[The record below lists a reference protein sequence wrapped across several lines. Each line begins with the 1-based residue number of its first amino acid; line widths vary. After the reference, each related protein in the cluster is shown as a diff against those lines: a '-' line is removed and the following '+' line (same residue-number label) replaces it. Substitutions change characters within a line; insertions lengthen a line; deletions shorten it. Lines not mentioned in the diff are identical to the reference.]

1 MPSVV
6 LTREKGKNG
15 KLAKLLD
22 ERQISWVELPL
33 VETIDGPD
41 RSVLCLQKCIPS
53 HDMARSLDKLILRV
67 YFPGL
72 PTSIAARKQACRK
85 SCDCRAILE

>member
-41 RSVLCLQKCIPS
+41 SRNAFYLMTWPE
-53 HDMARSLDKLILRV
+53 AW
-67 YFPGL
+67 
-72 PTSIAARKQACRK
+72 TS
-85 SCDCRAILE
+85 SF